1 MAIQSRASL
10 DSMSTT
16 DDKAPIFSQAISEA
30 FEPYMSVWVEH
41 QDKHLATM
49 IPKYRQQPA
58 KPPDEEFS
66 PQLVM
71 HSSTELF
78 GFYRLVLSQC
88 AKLSPGQSLV
98 DLSKVFAKYLD
109 QYAQQVLLAHI
120 GEKPSGQTPSIQP
133 TPEDLVLIL
142 NTADYCF
149 NTCNQLEEKIKS
161 RIDTKFQNAV
171 DLQAQADA
179 FMGIASAAVRTLVR
193 KAELDLEPT
202 WHEMRNTGWSKMES
216 VRDQSPY
223 VIEISRRIRT
233 RTKDILSLF
242 SKQQYVRAFC
252 DNFVEL
258 IASIY
263 LSNIFQCK
271 PISEAGAEQMLL
283 DTHALISS
291 LSTLLSL
298 TPNPPS
304 APPAAFTKRVTT
316 AFARFAPLLKTL
328 QVRPSPPEALVQA
341 YLIHIADRSEANFRK
356 ILELKGVPKKE
367 QASLTELFQAHKA
380 TPTNEKLPVSNPI
393 LTPVIVAGVGSASAG
408 GTAAVASSTLSSI
421 PQGLGSL
428 GTSAA
433 ASLSSSHLPV
443 GRFDPSTFG
452 TAIIGAARDGIDR
465 FGSPALGVSSNV
477 ASAPTAGGP
486 AGGGHSGMGAAAL
499 ESGGLVKESG
509 GANLNENLRS
519 IGKFFKR
526 DIGVRFG
533 SGRGG
538 TGSEE

>member
-1 MAIQSRASL
+1 
-10 DSMSTT
+10 MSTT
-16 DDKAPIFSQAISEA
+16 DDKAPVFSQAISEA

-41 QDKHLATM
+41 QDKHLANM

-71 HSSTELF
+71 HSSTDLF
-78 GFYRLVLSQC
+78 GFYRLILGQC

-98 DLSKVFAKYLD
+98 DLSKVFARYLD
-109 QYAQQVLLAHI
+109 QYAQQVLLTHI
-120 GEKPSGQTPSIQP
+120 GEKPTGQTPSIQP
-133 TPEDLVLIL
+133 TPQDLVLVL

-161 RIDTKFQNAV
+161 RIDSSFQNAV

-179 FMGIASAAVRTLVR
+179 FMGIASATVRTLVR
-193 KAELDLEPT
+193 NVEVDLEPT
-202 WHEMRNTGWSKMES
+202 WREMRTTGWSKMES
-216 VRDQSPY
+216 VGDQSPY
-223 VIEISRRIRT
+223 VIEMSRRINA
-233 RTKDILSLF
+233 RTKELLSLV
-242 SKQQYVRAFC
+242 SKQQYARAFC
-252 DNFVEL
+252 DNLVEL
-258 IASIY
+258 VASTY

-304 APPAAFTKRVTT
+304 APPVVFTKRVTT

-341 YLIHIADRSEANFRK
+341 YLIHVADRSEANFRK
-356 ILELKGVPKKE
+356 ITELKGLPKKE
-367 QASLTELFQAHKA
+367 QGSLVELFQAHKA
-380 TPTNEKLPVSNPI
+380 TPTNEKLQASNPV
-393 LTPVIVAGVGSASAG
+393 LTPVIVAGVGNASVG
-408 GTAAVASSTLSSI
+408 GTAAVASHTLSSI

-465 FGSPALGVSSNV
+465 FGSPALGVSSNI
-477 ASAPTAGGP
+477 ASTPTAGASGVSSP
-486 AGGGHSGMGAAAL
+486 VGGGHAGMGAAAL
-499 ESGGLVKESG
+499 ESGGLVREG
-509 GANLNENLRS
+509 GGGNLNENLRS

-526 DIGVRFG
+526 DIGMRFG

-538 TGSEE
+538 TSGEE